1 MAELIIT
8 ALVLLLLL
16 TYLSISIAFRIAKAL
31 DQPYLIDQEVGEN
44 MSTKVILEESIRKIE
59 REIQADE
66 AWIEFVD
73 NKVQNTSEEVVCLSA
88 RFDEMEA
95 KIDNMTRI
103 IEDLGK
109 TLDAVRTESLHTS

>member
-8 ALVLLLLL
+8 ALVLLAIL

-31 DQPYLIDQEVGEN
+31 DEPYLIDQEVGGN

-59 REIQADE
+59 REIEADE

-73 NKVQNTSEEVVCLSA
+73 NKVQDTSEEVLSLSA

-95 KIDNMTRI
+95 KIDDITRI
-103 IEDLGK
+103 VENLGK
-109 TLDAVRTESLHTS
+109 TLDAIRTESLHTS